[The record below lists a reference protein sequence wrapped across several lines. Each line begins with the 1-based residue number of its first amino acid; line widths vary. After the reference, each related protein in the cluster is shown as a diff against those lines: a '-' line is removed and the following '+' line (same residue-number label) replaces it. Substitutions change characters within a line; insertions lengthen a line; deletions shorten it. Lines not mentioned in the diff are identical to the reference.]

1 MSFFTPS
8 RRLGVSLGL
17 SLGLLASGSASAAKC
32 PNLGILLD
40 RSGSMLYR
48 LQDNNFAT
56 GTELSRWD
64 IASGA
69 VTALLNQYDGLLP
82 IGLAVFPTDSVCT
95 TGSFVVEPAYSTK
108 LDITSR
114 LAGFKPPSIDP
125 DTPTCS
131 AIDTLRAANAYK
143 DASRS
148 QYILLV
154 TDGDPY
160 CRNTICGG
168 GDLVT
173 KTVAAI
179 TAAKNQT
186 PSVHTFVVG
195 FGGNLPMT
203 LKANLD
209 RMAQAG
215 GEPNPDAAYD
225 YYPADSQQALL
236 TQLQR
241 IITTITGGGDVGSTT
256 LCDDTCYSLGCPNP
270 GEICAGA
277 TCKPNPCSGVSCPDG
292 QYCYTD
298 GSAASPTCVAPC
310 VQSCGAGS
318 RCVRGS
324 CQPSP
329 CATACGANARCD
341 TTTGEC
347 QTDPSCS
354 GVQCRGTRGCIAGKC
369 VDDPCAYIRCPS
381 GLECVPFEGTCQ
393 TPGGPM
399 GMAPDGSLQTGC
411 ACDVSGT
418 RSHQAAALAPLL
430 FLLVSAYAGLR
441 ARRRRTV

>member
-1 MSFFTPS
+1 MFNRPVLPS
-8 RRLGVSLGL
+8 LAMGLALG
-17 SLGLLASGSASAAKC
+17 LGLLPAGPAQGAKC

-48 LQDNNFAT
+48 IADNTFAT

-64 IASGA
+64 IAANA

-82 IGLAVFPTDSVCT
+82 IGFAVFPTDSVCG
-95 TGSFVVEPAYSTK
+95 TGGFVVDPAYNTK
-108 LDITSR
+108 ANITGR
-114 LAGFKPPSIDP
+114 LAGYKPPSIDP

-131 AIDTLRAANAYK
+131 AIDTLRSASAYQ
-143 DASRS
+143 DPSRS

-168 GDLVT
+168 GAIID

-179 TAAKNQT
+179 AAAKSQT

-195 FGGNLPMT
+195 FGGNLPAG

-256 LCDDTCYSLGCPNP
+256 LCDDSCYSLGCPNP
-270 GEICAGA
+270 GEICAQA
-277 TCKPNPCSGVSCPDG
+277 TCKPNPCSGVTCPDG

-298 GSAASPTCVAPC
+298 GSAAGTSCVAPC
-310 VQSCGAGS
+310 RQSCATGS
-318 RCVRGS
+318 RCVRGV

-329 CATACGANARCD
+329 CATACSAGARCD
-341 TTTGEC
+341 AASGEC
-347 QTDPSCS
+347 QTDPACS
-354 GVQCRGTRGCIAGKC
+354 AVLCRGTRGCIGGAC
-369 VDDPCAYIRCPS
+369 QDDPCAYLRCPS

-393 TPGGPM
+393 PPGGPQ
-399 GMAPDGSLQTGC
+399 GMAPDGALQTGC
-411 ACDVSGT
+411 ACDVTGT
-418 RSHQAAALAPLL
+418 RSHQVAAVAPLL
-430 FLLVSAYAGLR
+430 FLLASGLAGLR
-441 ARRRRTV
+441 ARRRRRA

>member
-1 MSFFTPS
+1 MS
-8 RRLGVSLGL
+8 RRPPLRGFGAGLALTLGL
-17 SLGLLASGSASAAKC
+17 FAAGPAPAAKC

-48 LQDNNFAT
+48 IQDNTFAS

-64 IASGA
+64 IAQNA

-82 IGLAVFPTDSVCT
+82 IGFAVFPTDSVCT
-95 TGSFVVEPAYSTK
+95 TGSFVVDPAYNTK
-108 LDITSR
+108 TNITSR
-114 LAGFKPPSIDP
+114 LPGYKPPDINP

-131 AIDTLRAANAYK
+131 AIESLRGANSYK
-143 DASRS
+143 DASRA

-168 GDLVT
+168 GNLVD

-195 FGGNLPMT
+195 FGGNLPTT

-256 LCDDTCYSLGCPNP
+256 LCDDSCYTLGCPNP
-270 GEICAGA
+270 GEVCAGA
-277 TCKPNPCSGVSCPDG
+277 TCKKNPCSGVTCPDG

-298 GSAASPTCVAPC
+298 GSDTSATCIAPC
-310 VQSCGAGS
+310 LQSCGTGS
-318 RCVRGS
+318 RCVLGA
-324 CQPSP
+324 CQASP
-329 CATACGANARCD
+329 CAAACGANTRCD
-341 TTTGEC
+341 SATGEC
-347 QTDPSCS
+347 QTDPACS
-354 GVQCRGTRGCIAGKC
+354 GVLCRGTRGCIGGACK
-369 VDDPCAYIRCPS
+369 DDPCTFIRCPA

-393 TPGGPM
+393 PPGGPQ
-399 GMAPDGSLQTGC
+399 GISPDGSLSTGC
-411 ACDVSGT
+411 ACDVTGT
-418 RSHQAAALAPLL
+418 HSHHVAAAAPLL
-430 FLLVSAYAGLR
+430 FLLATGLAGLR
-441 ARRRRTV
+441 ARRRRPA

>member
-1 MSFFTPS
+1 MS
-8 RRLGVSLGL
+8 RRPSLRGFGAGLALTLGL
-17 SLGLLASGSASAAKC
+17 FAAGPAPAAKC

-48 LQDNNFAT
+48 IQDNTFAS
-56 GTELSRWD
+56 GAELSRWD
-64 IASGA
+64 IAQNA

-82 IGLAVFPTDSVCT
+82 IGFAVFPTDSVCT
-95 TGSFVVEPAYSTK
+95 TGGFVVDPAYNTK
-108 LDITSR
+108 TNITGR
-114 LAGFKPPSIDP
+114 LAGYKPPDINP

-131 AIDTLRAANAYK
+131 AIESLRGANSYK
-143 DASRS
+143 DSSRA

-168 GDLVT
+168 GSLVD

-179 TAAKNQT
+179 TAARNQT

-195 FGGNLPMT
+195 FGGNLPAT

-256 LCDDTCYSLGCPNP
+256 LCDDSCYTLGCPNP
-270 GEICAGA
+270 GEVCAGA
-277 TCKPNPCSGVSCPDG
+277 TCKKNPCSGVTCSDG

-298 GSAASPTCVAPC
+298 GSDSSATCVAPC
-310 VQSCGAGS
+310 LQSCGTGS
-318 RCVRGS
+318 RCVLGA
-324 CQPSP
+324 CQASP
-329 CATACGANARCD
+329 CATACAANTRCD
-341 TTTGEC
+341 SATGEC
-347 QTDPSCS
+347 QTDPACS
-354 GVQCRGTRGCIAGKC
+354 GVLCRGTRGCSGGACK
-369 VDDPCAYIRCPS
+369 DDPCSFIRCPA

-393 TPGGPM
+393 PPGGPQ
-399 GMAPDGSLQTGC
+399 GLSPDGSLSTGC
-411 ACDVSGT
+411 ACDVTGT
-418 RSHQAAALAPLL
+418 RSHHAAAAAPLL
-430 FLLVSAYAGLR
+430 FLVATGLAGLR
-441 ARRRRTV
+441 ARRRRPA